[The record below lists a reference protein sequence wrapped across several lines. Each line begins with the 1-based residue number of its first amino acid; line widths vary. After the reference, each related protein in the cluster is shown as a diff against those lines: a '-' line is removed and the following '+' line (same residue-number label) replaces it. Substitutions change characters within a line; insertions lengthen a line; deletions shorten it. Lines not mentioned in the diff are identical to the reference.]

1 MVNWFDDYLSNDA
14 QVQKFFSA
22 FTSSLLI
29 FAVMIAQDKD
39 ADFESLM
46 SRDDRA
52 LGFKKR
58 VFKNPRYQS
67 MARRLLPLLDK
78 KGILDE
84 M

>member
-1 MVNWFDDYLSNDA
+1 
-14 QVQKFFSA
+14 
-22 FTSSLLI
+22 
-29 FAVMIAQDKD
+29 MINQDKD

-52 LGFKKR
+52 LGFK
-58 VFKNPRYQS
+58 
-67 MARRLLPLLDK
+67 RRLYQNPKYQAVAKEILPMLDR

>member
-1 MVNWFDDYLSNDA
+1 
-14 QVQKFFSA
+14 
-22 FTSSLLI
+22 
-29 FAVMIAQDKD
+29 MITKDKE

-58 VFKNPRYQS
+58 VFQNQRYQA
-67 MARRLLPLLDK
+67 MAKIIFPMLDK
-78 KGILDE
+78 KGILDD